1 MSNQFGF
8 PEASRPYSPNDD
20 PRANELI
27 AADRDFNSEQDALA
41 WLGGVI
47 DYDTFCQSRELNF
60 MPLEAV
66 VSLSKRRPLSKIP
79 SGFPSFSSNSLPFLF
94 AFVIMAVIHFR

>member
-1 MSNQFGF
+1 MLWPPPGTVWSETETVPRYRPVPFFQFYHSDDSLSNQFGF
-8 PEASRPYSPNDD
+8 PEAFRPYSPNDD

-47 DYDTFCQSRELNF
+47 DYDTFCQ
-60 MPLEAV
+60 AV
-66 VSLSKRRPLSKIP
+66 
-79 SGFPSFSSNSLPFLF
+79 N
-94 AFVIMAVIHFR
+94 